1 MNVYRED
8 RYALAALYGDF
19 YTQRGLIASSLFQRF
34 LSLETVTFLS
44 FEEKVAS
51 PELRWYKIIPV
62 LLFSFPIHQLGSDNR
77 VE

>member
-19 YTQRGLIASSLFQRF
+19 YTWRGLIASSLFQWF
-34 LSLETVTFLS
+34 LSLDTVTFLS
-44 FEEKVAS
+44 FEEKVAP

-62 LLFSFPIHQLGSDNR
+62 LFFSFSIHQPGSDNR